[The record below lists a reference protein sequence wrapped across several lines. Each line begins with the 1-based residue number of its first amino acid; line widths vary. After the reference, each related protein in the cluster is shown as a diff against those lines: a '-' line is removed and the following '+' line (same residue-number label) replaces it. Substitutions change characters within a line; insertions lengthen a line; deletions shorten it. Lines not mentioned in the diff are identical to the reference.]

1 MEIGAQ
7 ESTDTEQ
14 KQETEKHE
22 RERDRER
29 EREGG
34 MLLGRGLRVQ
44 CWFFASLL

>member
-14 KQETEKHE
+14 KQETEKQE
-22 RERDRER
+22 RER